1 MQSNA
6 YGVALL
12 LAATSLGLASSAS
25 AQTAPAAPAAPAEI
39 RRPDPLNPKAEVPA
53 VAYRSAFKD
62 YRPNA
67 EVEVGSWKD
76 ANSTVHQ
83 AGGWR
88 AYAKEARQAD
98 VPAQPLPA
106 ASASSAPAK
115 PVAKPSSHSH
125 H

>member
-1 MQSNA
+1 MQSA
-6 YGVALL
+6 AFGAALL
-12 LAATSLGLASSAS
+12 LAAIGLGLASNTS
-25 AQTAPAAPAAPAEI
+25 AQTAPAAPTEV

-76 ANSTVHQ
+76 ANTTVQQ

-98 VPAQPLPA
+98 APAQPMPA
-106 ASASSAPAK
+106 ASAASAPAK
-115 PVAKPSSHSH
+115 PVAKPSGHSH

>member
-1 MQSNA
+1 MQSTA
-6 YGVALL
+6 FGAALL
-12 LAATSLGLASSAS
+12 LAAIGLGLASNTS
-25 AQTAPAAPAAPAEI
+25 AQTAPAAPTEV

-76 ANSTVHQ
+76 ANTTVQQ

-106 ASASSAPAK
+106 ASAASAPAK
-115 PVAKPSSHSH
+115 PVAKPSGHSH